1 MFVRNC
7 FAGKS
12 LKKMLST
19 TFVFCVLTDILCAAI
34 NVEIDKPCVN
44 DCKTAGKEYVCRRCI
59 PRTLPSGIEAFRVLN
74 NTNKVTA
81 NSFRD
86 SSWRLIQSVDIS
98 DFVTN
103 HIENNT
109 FSNLRNLRYLGLH

>member
-1 MFVRNC
+1 MIYVCSQLFCRKELNENVVND
-7 FAGKS
+7 
-12 LKKMLST
+12 
-19 TFVFCVLTDILCAAI
+19 FVFCVLTDILCAAI
-34 NVEIDKPCVN
+34 NVEMDKPCVN
-44 DCKTAGKEYVCRRCI
+44 DCKTAGKEYVCKRCI

-86 SSWRLIQSVDIS
+86 SFWRLIQSVDIS

-109 FSNLRNLRYLGLH
+109 FSNLRNLRY